1 MSKHAAR
8 TMFKGRFITLNET
21 RKSPGSV
28 ATIWVPSHEV
38 GKITP
43 NELKESR
50 KEQIVMS
57 RN

>member
-1 MSKHAAR
+1 MKP
-8 TMFKGRFITLNET
+8 E
-21 RKSPGSV
+21 KSPGSV